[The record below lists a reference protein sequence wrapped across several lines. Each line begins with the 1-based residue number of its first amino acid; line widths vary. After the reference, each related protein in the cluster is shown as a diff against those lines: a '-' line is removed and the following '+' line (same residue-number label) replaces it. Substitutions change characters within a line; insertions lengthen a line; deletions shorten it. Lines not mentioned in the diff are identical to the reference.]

1 MSKVH
6 EHNNALRQLLAFTGG
21 FLALLLLPYLLPA
34 AQVVR
39 PWLPGEPVP
48 LVHIAL
54 NDRKVI
60 ETADGNLIV
69 QQEEGADL
77 LPPGTQ
83 DGDTAAA
90 AIEPEAFDPAEF
102 AAAAPAAVESAPPVV
117 EVEPAPEDEAPVP
130 AAAPAAPQAAPINL
144 AALHEALP
152 ALKPPPAAA
161 PASSVAAEVSPTVLA
176 ALSEAPAAPKEPE
189 PIALEGLPVRAPA
202 RPTPL
207 EVPAG
212 GLDAWFTAL
221 ARAQANEPGHI
232 AKAAHWGDS
241 TIAAD
246 GLTKTVRKRLTA
258 RFGDGGPGFLPVKV
272 DPRWNARPGIT
283 RSATGDWKVRNIT
296 FGGAP
301 TPYYGLAGI
310 VATAYGQA
318 TSVLSGGRKGEA
330 RQLLHRFEL
339 YYQAQPGGGTV
350 YLKPRDAEG
359 VSLPTL
365 AEEVHD
371 AFYAMTVP
379 QGAESVTITTGGE
392 GPVTLY
398 GIVME
403 TQGPGVVWDSFGVAG
418 ASTRSMNRQ
427 GRGHAIR
434 QIRRRAPDLIVYQ
447 MGGNELGY
455 PSVKTGGGEKY
466 KESYK
471 ALVSRLREGAPSASC
486 LLITPLDQGERY
498 RNTIQSKPA
507 LDNMIRVQRAAA
519 QELGCAFWDARGA
532 MGGPGSMARWLNRK
546 LAWGDLF
553 HLTDQG
559 LTIIGHTLADAM
571 LLAFD
576 QWIVRHPEAANA
588 VASPDSGGVDGQSG

>member
-83 DGDTAAA
+83 DGDTAAT

-102 AAAAPAAVESAPPVV
+102 SAAAPAAVESAPAVA
-117 EVEPAPEDEAPVP
+117 EVEPTPEEEPPVP

-161 PASSVAAEVSPTVLA
+161 PASTAAAEVSPTVLA

-350 YLKPRDAEG
+350 YLKPRDVEG

-455 PSVKTGGGEKY
+455 PSLKGNGKVWRERY
-466 KESYK
+466 VE
-471 ALVSRLREGAPSASC
+471 VVQRLRAGAPDASC
-486 LLITPLDQGERY
+486 LLVTPLDQGERV
-498 RNTIQSKPA
+498 RGEVHSKPT
-507 LDNMIRVQRAAA
+507 LNNMIRLQREVAR
-519 QELGCAFWDARGA
+519 ELGCAFWDARAA
-532 MGGPGSMARWLNRK
+532 MGGPGSFGTWMAKK
-546 LAWGDLF
+546 LAWSDLY
-553 HLTDQG
+553 HLTGKG
-559 LTIIGHTLADAM
+559 LALVGNTLADAM
-571 LLAFD
+571 EVAYD
-576 QWIVRHPEAANA
+576 DWRRRNPVVAADTA
-588 VASPDSGGVDGQSG
+588 GPGRG